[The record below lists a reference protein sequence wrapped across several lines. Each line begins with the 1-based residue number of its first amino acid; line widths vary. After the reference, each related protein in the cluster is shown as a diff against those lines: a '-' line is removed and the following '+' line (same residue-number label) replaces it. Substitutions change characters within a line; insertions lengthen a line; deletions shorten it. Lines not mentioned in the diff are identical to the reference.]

1 MVPSEPSRSSEPDVT
16 QYARELQEMLRRR
29 SPDAYRD
36 FLRKWRDLH
45 QRGAAAALLTADD
58 DTLRLRLERM
68 ILDMPALADLHASA
82 RAYLDAH
89 GVSAPTAGA
98 PAQRRTPA
106 TGTPAKP
113 ARQRARTLRLRRR
126 PRE

>member
-1 MVPSEPSRSSEPDVT
+1 MVPSDSSRSSEPDVA
-16 QYARELQEMLRRR
+16 QYARELQEMLRQR
-29 SPDAYRD
+29 SPDAYRA

-45 QRGAAAALLTADD
+45 QRGAAAALLAADD

-68 ILDMPALADLHASA
+68 ILDLPALADLHASA

-89 GVSAPTAGA
+89 GVSTPTTSALTE
-98 PAQRRTPA
+98 RRTPA
-106 TGTPAKP
+106 TGPAAQP
-113 ARQRARTLRLRRR
+113 ARPRARTLRLRRR